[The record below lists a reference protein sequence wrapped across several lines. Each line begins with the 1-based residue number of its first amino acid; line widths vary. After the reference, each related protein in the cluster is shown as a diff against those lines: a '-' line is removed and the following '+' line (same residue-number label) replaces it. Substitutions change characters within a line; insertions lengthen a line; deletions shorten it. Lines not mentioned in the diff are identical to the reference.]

1 MLINQQKQVSSV
13 TFNVTYILM
22 VMMKLKI
29 FYAFFMFQWGGLSC
43 PILTQSATCILIYL
57 YIYLRYLSQE
67 TLRNPQIARV
77 GNSQF
82 FCGIVKRCSRNRQR
96 VSA

>member
-57 YIYLRYLSQE
+57 YIYSRYLSQE

-77 GNSQF
+77 SNSQF